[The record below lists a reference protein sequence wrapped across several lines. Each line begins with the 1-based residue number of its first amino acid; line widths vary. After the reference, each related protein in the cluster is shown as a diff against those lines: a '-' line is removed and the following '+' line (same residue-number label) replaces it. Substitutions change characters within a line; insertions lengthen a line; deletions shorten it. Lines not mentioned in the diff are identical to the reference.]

1 MRLYLKFEVDWL
13 NGSKYITFTR
23 GMYSIPFKMFNGGH
37 LDFSRWAKINSI
49 RPLGGMTSEIK
60 FEVDRWKDI
69 VFTRGIY
76 SIYFKKFNGGRIVF
90 SIRPKINSVCPIDN
104 MKTNFK
110 FEVDW
115 GNGFKDIA
123 FTSI

>member
-1 MRLYLKFEVDWL
+1 
-13 NGSKYITFTR
+13 
-23 GMYSIPFKMFNGGH
+23 MFNGGH

-49 RPLGGMTSEIK
+49 RPLGGITSEIK
-60 FEVDRWKDI
+60 FEVDRWNDSLDI

-76 SIYFKKFNGGRIVF
+76 SIYLKKFNGGRIVF
-90 SIRPKINSVCPIDN
+90 SIRPKINCVCPIDN